1 MDHIGTGH
9 IVVISGPSGS
19 GESTITKA
27 LLERLPARRLI
38 TATTRTPRE
47 GELDGRDYFF
57 FSKERFETELRNG
70 NILEHSYIS
79 NRDTYYG
86 TYRPEL
92 ERDLETEGIII
103 ANTDIVGTKFFK
115 NRFGAESIFIIPE
128 SLDSLARRLRIRNP
142 EMSEN
147 ELERRLE
154 NARQE
159 IEEEKPYY
167 DYVIENRDGK
177 LSEAVNQAESY
188 IRERL
193 KIPSDN

>member
-1 MDHIGTGH
+1 MNNNGTGH

-38 TATTRTPRE
+38 TATTRAPRD
-47 GELDGRDYFF
+47 GELEGVDYFF
-57 FSKERFETELRNG
+57 FAKERFEEELKNG
-70 NILEHSYIS
+70 NIPEYSYIS

-92 ERDLETEGIII
+92 ARDLESGNVII

-115 NRFGAESIFIIPE
+115 EQFGADTIFIAPE
-128 SLDSLARRLRIRNP
+128 SLEILANRLRIRNP
-142 EMSEN
+142 DMSEK
-147 ELERRLE
+147 ELERRLD
-154 NARQE
+154 NAREE
-159 IEEEKPYY
+159 IEKEKPYY

-177 LSEAVNQAESY
+177 LSEAVDQAEAY

-193 KIPSDN
+193 GTLKGR